1 MASLDHLNARDPE
14 EQLLRLHQRYL
25 STSRR
30 HDRAVN
36 VRRFLG
42 RAVAAVIGIGV
53 ACIVSL
59 ALTILFPELVS
70 TVRACVGSI
79 TV

>member
-1 MASLDHLNARDPE
+1 MASLDHMNTRDPE

-30 HDRAVN
+30 HDRAVGI
-36 VRRFLG
+36 RRFLG

-59 ALTILFPELVS
+59 ALTILFPELAG

-79 TV
+79 VV